1 MEIHPRNVEPIFQK
15 EYQIPYFNDLDPYL
29 TFKDLEKALDKNTQY
44 KLIRALTL
52 TQNGAKLKIN
62 QKINILY
69 FLSTYFDLAF
79 RGLYNAVFNEN
90 VNNANSSLS
99 KLIENE
105 RITSEAHSKE
115 ELKEL
120 KSEMTKYDGESEFE
134 SKIFSYPLQI
144 RG

>member
-1 MEIHPRNVEPIFQK
+1 VEIHPRNVEPIFQK

-120 KSEMTKYDGESEFE
+120 NLSLKDPSSSITFDS
-134 SKIFSYPLQI
+134 P
-144 RG
+144 